1 MENKI
6 YIIGMG
12 PGREDMMTNEAIY
25 ALEMA
30 DVIIGYTTYV
40 RLLGERFADK
50 EIRSTPMKQ
59 EVRRCEMCFEEA
71 EKGKTVAIS
80 NVSDPTF
87 GEEILGKGVAII
99 PAEGRIYAP
108 ADGTIEM
115 LFDTMHAVSM
125 TTSEGV
131 ELLIHIGLDTVA
143 LKGEHFTAY
152 KGNGDSVKKGELL
165 IEADLDAVKKAG
177 YDVITP
183 VVVCNTSDYQ
193 TVETVTDQEVEPGDT
208 VLILNK

>member
-1 MENKI
+1 MFDFFKKKEKGI
-6 YIIGMG
+6 EIGS
-12 PGREDMMTNEAIY
+12 P
-25 ALEMA
+25 
-30 DVIIGYTTYV
+30 V
-40 RLLGERFADK
+40 
-50 EIRSTPMKQ
+50 
-59 EVRRCEMCFEEA
+59 
-71 EKGKTVAIS
+71 KGKTVAIS

-143 LKGEHFTAY
+143 LKGEH
-152 KGNGDSVKKGELL
+152 L

>member
-1 MENKI
+1 MFDFFKKKEKGI
-6 YIIGMG
+6 EIGS
-12 PGREDMMTNEAIY
+12 P
-25 ALEMA
+25 
-30 DVIIGYTTYV
+30 V
-40 RLLGERFADK
+40 K
-50 EIRSTPMKQ
+50 EFLSTPMKQ

-165 IEADLDAVKKAG
+165 IEADMDAIKGAG

-193 TVETVTDQEVEPGDT
+193 AVETVTDQEVEPGDT

>member
-1 MENKI
+1 MSSKI
-6 YIIGMG
+6 YIVGMG
-12 PGREDMMTNEAIY
+12 PGTGEMMTPQADH
-25 ALEMA
+25 ALCGS
-30 DVIIGYTTYV
+30 DVIVGYPVYLK
-40 RLLGERFADK
+40 LLGGKYRKK
-50 EIRSTPMKQ
+50 EFLSTPMKQ